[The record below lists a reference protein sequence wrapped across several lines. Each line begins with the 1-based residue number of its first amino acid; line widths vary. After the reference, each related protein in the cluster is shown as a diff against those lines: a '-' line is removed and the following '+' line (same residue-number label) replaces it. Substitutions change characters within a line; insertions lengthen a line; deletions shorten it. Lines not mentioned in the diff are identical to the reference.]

1 MRDPE
6 LTRQKILDVA
16 AAEIHARGFKA
27 TSLSDILNA
36 AGISKGALYHHFTN
50 KNELGYAVME
60 EIFMPMFCMPW
71 RQACQHDDPIAVMSA
86 MFRAFPEHLSE
97 EELEQG
103 CPITNI
109 CTEMATIDEGF
120 RQRTETMYGKLIE
133 DIAGA
138 LPKSGLREGVDP
150 AQSAMFM
157 LAAMKGI
164 VTVIKSVRCR
174 DTFKILNAE
183 LANYLESLRSEESKA
198 AAALR
203 EAPSF
208 EMPTCE
214 LQTAEN
220 LANEE

>member
-6 LTRQKILDVA
+6 LTRQRILDVA

-27 TSLSDILNA
+27 TSLSDILSA

-60 EIFMPMFCMPW
+60 EIFMPMFSMPW
-71 RQACQHDDPIAVMSA
+71 RQACQHDDPIAVMTT
-86 MFRAFPEHLSE
+86 MFRSFATHLSDDE
-97 EELEQG
+97 IAQG

-120 RQRTETMYGKLIE
+120 RQRTETLYGKLIE
-133 DIAGA
+133 EIAAA
-138 LPKSGLREGVDP
+138 LPKSGLRPDVDP
-150 AQSAMFM
+150 ARSAMFM

-164 VTVIKSVRCR
+164 ITVVKSVRCR
-174 DTFKILNAE
+174 ETFETLNLE
-183 LANYLESLRSEESKA
+183 LANYLDGLRTDESKA

-203 EAPSF
+203 EPPTF
-208 EMPTCE
+208 EMPSCD
-214 LQTAEN
+214 LQASEN
-220 LANEE
+220 LATEE